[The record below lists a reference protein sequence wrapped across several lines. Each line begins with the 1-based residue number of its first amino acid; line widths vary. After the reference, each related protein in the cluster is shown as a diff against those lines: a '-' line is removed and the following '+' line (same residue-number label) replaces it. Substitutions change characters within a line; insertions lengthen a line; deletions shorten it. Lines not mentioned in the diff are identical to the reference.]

1 MRVAIIG
8 SGAIARDQHLPGWEL
23 FPEAQVV
30 ALADSSAAALD
41 AIGNQFQIARRE
53 LDYRR
58 LLDDPA
64 IDAVDVCAPSAL
76 HAEISIAAL
85 QAGKHV
91 LCEKPMA
98 TSRADAAAM
107 LIAERRSG
115 KKLMIGQH
123 LRFDPAIMQLRS
135 WLAGAPLG
143 NVYYVRSQWLRRRR
157 LPARPGFTSRKLSGG
172 GAIYD
177 LGVHMLDLA
186 MWMMGNPRPLSV
198 TGVVFDHLSRRG
210 GLTSEWGEWD
220 HRTIDVDD
228 FAAGMVRFE
237 NGSVMSLEASWLGFQ
252 AERELWRLHLYGT
265 DGGAIWPEGSVF
277 GERDGIPWDLKLG
290 EAKGQKPHHAVVHS
304 FARAVIND
312 TPVPIPAV
320 QSANNVAV
328 LDALYRS
335 SISRREMPIEVLD

>member
-1 MRVAIIG
+1 MIG
-8 SGAIARDQHLPGWEL
+8 SGAIARDQHLPGWQL

-41 AIGNQFQIARRE
+41 AVGNQFQIARRE

-58 LLDDPA
+58 LLDDPS
-64 IDAVDVCAPSAL
+64 IDAVDICAPSAL

-85 QAGKHV
+85 EAGKHV

-107 LIAERRSG
+107 LAAHKRSG

-123 LRFDPAIMQLRS
+123 LRFDPAIVQLRA
-135 WLAGAPLG
+135 WLTGAPLG
-143 NVYYVRSQWLRRRR
+143 DIYYVRSQWLRRRR
-157 LPARPGFTSRKLSGG
+157 LPARPGFTARELSGG

-177 LGVHMLDLA
+177 IGVHMLDLA
-186 MWMMGNPRPLSV
+186 MWMMGNPRPLAVS
-198 TGVVFDHLSRRG
+198 GVVFDHLARRG

-228 FAAGMVRFE
+228 FAAGLIRFE
-237 NGSVMSLEASWLGFQ
+237 NGAALSLEASWLGFQ
-252 AERELWRLHLYGT
+252 AERELWRLQLYGT
-265 DGGAIWPEGSVF
+265 HGGAVWPEGSVF

-290 EAKGQKPHHAVVHS
+290 EPKGQKPHHAVVHS

-328 LDALYRS
+328 LDALHRS
-335 SISRREMPIEVLD
+335 SVTRRETVVEVIE